1 MTRFLALTVLA
12 FLLFLM
18 VRASIRSFLIGL
30 RGARGPAGGRRELRD
45 ELVKDPVC
53 ETYIPRRKAI
63 ARQAGSAT
71 HYFCSAACADRF
83 VSHSAG
89 RQG

>member
-1 MTRFLALTVLA
+1 MVRFLALAVLA

-18 VRASIRSFLIGL
+18 IRASVYAFLGEL
-30 RGARGPAGGRRELRD
+30 RGANRPGSRPRAGLD

-63 ARQAGSAT
+63 ARGSGPAT
-71 HYFCSAACADRF
+71 RYFCSAACADKYAAR
-83 VSHSAG
+83 S
-89 RQG
+89 